1 MIKNKIISLGL
12 EIIGL
17 GMTVCSI
24 YGFLGFDAAL
34 LAGGMAVIILGI
46 AAERV

>member
-1 MIKNKIISLGL
+1 MIKNKIISLAL

-17 GMTVCSI
+17 SMAVCSI
-24 YGFLGFDAAL
+24 YGFLGFNAAL
-34 LAGGMAVIILGI
+34 LASGIAVIILGI